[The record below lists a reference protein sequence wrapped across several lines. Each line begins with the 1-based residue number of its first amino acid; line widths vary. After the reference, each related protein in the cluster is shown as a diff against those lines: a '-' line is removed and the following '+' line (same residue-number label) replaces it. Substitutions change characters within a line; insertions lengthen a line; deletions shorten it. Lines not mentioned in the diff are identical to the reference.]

1 MIKKDY
7 LLKIKRFGEKSPLG
21 LGGEESGVGMSGS
34 GSVDKF
40 DTVMNDVFGIL
51 DSARTRRRAG
61 DRTKTLAM
69 FIIGIYKLLLYY
81 TRWID
86 MKKTLPAL
94 LVCAL
99 LFCPCV
105 ALAVGRY
112 SAVRLIVSEYALEGG
127 TIEAGAQAVLKLTVR
142 NTNAYQ
148 GAGNIVFTIADANG
162 EIVQQGPS
170 GVYVEE
176 IPRGGEREIS
186 FLLLAAPDALPGY
199 AKLCLSAEYE
209 TADGQAQSMQAE
221 LYVEISQEMRLEYG
235 AASLPTRV
243 TEGDNVAFTMD
254 FCNMGKGTV
263 YNVLMRFAVPGLNG
277 GSAVLVG
284 NIEPGD
290 SKTGRANLLA
300 SAPDGNFG
308 ETQGVLTLSWE
319 DASGA
324 QYAQELPLSTVIAE
338 ETRIEQTASAESEEE
353 EGVPAW
359 LPGVLLA
366 VAGIG
371 LVIWIQILLE
381 KRRQRERDEKML

>member
-1 MIKKDY
+1 
-7 LLKIKRFGEKSPLG
+7 
-21 LGGEESGVGMSGS
+21 MSGY
-34 GSVDKF
+34 GSVEKF
-40 DTVMNDVFGIL
+40 GAVMNDVFEIL
-51 DSARTRRRAG
+51 DSVRDTEESRG
-61 DRTKTLAM
+61 RTKRRTM
-69 FIIGIYKLLLYY
+69 FIIGIYKLLFYY

-86 MKKTLPAL
+86 MKKTLLAL
-94 LVCAL
+94 LLGAL
-99 LFCPCV
+99 LLCPCA
-105 ALAVGRY
+105 ALAAGRY

-127 TIEAGAQAVLKLTVR
+127 TIEAGTQTVLKLTVR

-162 EIVQQGPS
+162 EIVPQGPS

-209 TADGQAQSMQAE
+209 TADGQTQSMQAE

-235 AASLPTRV
+235 AASLPASV

-263 YNVLMRFAVPGLNG
+263 YNVRMRFAVPGLNG

-284 NIEPGD
+284 NIDPGD
-290 SKTGRANLLA
+290 SKTGRANLQA
-300 SAPDGNFG
+300 SVPDGNFG

-338 ETRIEQTASAESEEE
+338 KIRIEQTASAESGEE
-353 EGVPAW
+353 EGMPAW

-366 VAGIG
+366 AAGIG
-371 LVIWIQILLE
+371 LVIWIQMGLE
-381 KRRQRERDEKML
+381 KRRQRERDEKLL